1 MKETAAQI
9 LLRTALRFSKI
20 SDLEMPEIKRLMALS
35 EEDFESEFS
44 RMESQGLIPA
54 TSPLALPHSK
64 Q

>member
-9 LLRTALRFSKI
+9 LLRTALRFHKI
-20 SDLEMPEIKRLMALS
+20 RDLEMPEIKRLMALS

-44 RMESQGLIPA
+44 SLESQGLIPA
-54 TSPLALPHSK
+54 ASPLALPHSK